1 MGVEYLSVHSTST
14 AVDVLRVVGEARQ
27 MQPEALVVAYSHDEN
42 QRLVGAVSLVA
53 LLQSDPYATMQVLA
67 DPEPVHVHPDA
78 DLTEITLAMAGYD
91 LLVLPVLDRD
101 DKLIAVLTIDDIRA
115 AAISPE
121 QRRMRE

>member
-1 MGVEYLSVHSTST
+1 M
-14 AVDVLRVVGEARQ
+14 
-27 MQPEALVVAYSHDEN
+27 VAHSHDEN

-53 LLQSDPYATMQVLA
+53 LLQSDPQTTMQVLA

-78 DLTEITLAMAGYD
+78 DLTEITLAMAGHN

-101 DKLIAVLTIDDIRA
+101 DKLIAVLTIDDVLA
-115 AAISPE
+115 AAISSE